1 MAQPA
6 HFKRNRGAVAI
17 VALSS
22 LVAFAGL
29 AYLASGM
36 LKPSVGHAV
45 CAEFASMPQDDLNLE
60 QWLRAQPGVAKHT
73 VRVTRG
79 GQTLEVFYIFD
90 GTRWHAQ
97 PNLQEQCGT
106 LGYRGQVAPFRECG
120 Q

>member
-1 MAQPA
+1 MAGL
-6 HFKRNRGAVAI
+6 RNHRGMTVTIALSVL
-17 VALSS
+17 VAL
-22 LVAFAGL
+22 ACL

-79 GQTLEVFYIFD
+79 GQTLEVFYIFN